1 MSVTSS
7 TNQVP
12 MLDTRSQ
19 VLVLYQKIVTEKDP
33 QKINQMAKRL
43 YELLRRLE
51 RENFDPDLAA

>member
-1 MSVTSS
+1 
-7 TNQVP
+7 